1 MKNPLLSINIRLES
15 DGDIGHALCLYHMSD
30 ELDVN
35 GLKRM
40 TEFGNYVVIIK
51 DEQEFIRRLDIAV
64 KELAY
69 SFLRR
74 DVFYYSESIEDEIEA
89 MQLLSLGKEYFPF
102 LKREADFSFQK
113 EYRYLVIDATKSEE
127 PRQTQV

>member
-1 MKNPLLSINIRLES
+1 MNRNL
-15 DGDIGHALCLYHMSD
+15 
-30 ELDVN
+30 
-35 GLKRM
+35 
-40 TEFGNYVVIIK
+40 
-51 DEQEFIRRLDIAV
+51 
-64 KELAY
+64 LAY

-127 PRQTQV
+127 KWLKIKIGDLSDVAEIQLSDVFLAAHCTDVTCR